1 MPAPDRS
8 KEAYMPRC
16 AVWNKKGPVIKST
29 DDLKQTELHEPGTEH
44 LLLISPWVWSA
55 KLWSV
60 FVNTHHQGLPRWL
73 SGKESTYQCRAHGF
87 NSLGWED
94 SLEEEMAAHSTVF
107 LPREFQ
113 GQRSLVGS
121 SPWDHKVLDMKE
133 QLSTYHQ
140 DQNRGD
146 QGEAYP
152 GKLTLLESKPGAF
165 LVAQRIKHLPAMQ
178 ETWVRSLGWEDPLEK
193 EMATHSS
200 IPSWRIPWTEE
211 PGRLQSMGSQR
222 VRHNWV
228 TSLSLRVSL
237 VLVQTS

>member
-1 MPAPDRS
+1 
-8 KEAYMPRC
+8 
-16 AVWNKKGPVIKST
+16 
-29 DDLKQTELHEPGTEH
+29 
-44 LLLISPWVWSA
+44 
-55 KLWSV
+55 
-60 FVNTHHQGLPRWL
+60 
-73 SGKESTYQCRAHGF
+73 
-87 NSLGWED
+87 
-94 SLEEEMAAHSTVF
+94 MAAHSTVF

-178 ETWVRSLGWEDPLEK
+178 ETRVRSLGWEDPLEK

-211 PGRLQSMGSQR
+211 PGGLQSTGSQSQTR
-222 VRHNWV
+222 LSDFTFFESKPSPCSDFLN
-228 TSLSLRVSL
+228 TFIIFTTCESLPVSL
-237 VLVQTS
+237 QFSLGLPLFPMRCWVKWQKWPGMCVRTLRSWVCHMEKKILQSLVSNKNKNSKKKSREFFF